1 MNEVILLIKDDG
13 SSHEVLCG
21 LQSIGTKEFY
31 QAHAVDYHPEL
42 KFILAD
48 YFDYEDESLVKY
60 EGELYRVLRTYR
72 AGQELELT
80 VQRASAEE
88 AELYG

>member
-1 MNEVILLIKDDG
+1 MNEVIVLIKDDG
-13 SSHEVLCG
+13 SRREVFCE

-48 YFDYEDESLVKY
+48 HFDYEDESLVKY
-60 EGELYRVLRTYR
+60 EGKLYRVLRTYR
-72 AGQELELT
+72 AGQALEIT
-80 VQRASAEE
+80 VQLASAEE